1 MAAELKKNDDD
12 TEGSEDVEPESGLSG
27 KETAGLA
34 DDDMKM
40 ATCTR
45 GLSPLS
51 LAPRSTQNYFAMST
65 SCSDCSDRQS
75 PLLSAWGIHI
85 TYEARDIF
93 PALS

>member
-1 MAAELKKNDDD
+1 MRVASSWAEGGGLVAAELKKNDDD

-45 GLSPLS
+45 AVSP
-51 LAPRSTQNYFAMST
+51 
-65 SCSDCSDRQS
+65 
-75 PLLSAWGIHI
+75 
-85 TYEARDIF
+85 
-93 PALS
+93 